1 MNVAHEEK
9 TGDKRATAQPSG
21 LMSAGKASASSASS
35 TLTAMGA
42 MGASHFSVEPAR
54 CTTGLRDD
62 GKAL

>member
-1 MNVAHEEK
+1 
-9 TGDKRATAQPSG
+9 
-21 LMSAGKASASSASS
+21 
-35 TLTAMGA
+35 LTAMGA